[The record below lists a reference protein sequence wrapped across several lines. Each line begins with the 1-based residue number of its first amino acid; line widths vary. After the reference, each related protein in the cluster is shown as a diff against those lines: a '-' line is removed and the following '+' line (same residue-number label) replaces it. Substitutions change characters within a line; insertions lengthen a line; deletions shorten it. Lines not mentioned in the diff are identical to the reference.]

1 MKSIKKLLFVMAA
14 LAAVFGFVACSNDDD
29 DDPKTVAVYTADDSG
44 SGYTDIC
51 TLTFYDDNS
60 FSMYN
65 AFDYGP
71 GAKWSGIIFTGTYTG
86 KPAEDGDIT
95 ITVKKVFDRE
105 SNKLVDAPT
114 ELQKPLP
121 VTITGG
127 KGKFPVDLEQNTLE
141 FTR

>member
-14 LAAVFGFVACSNDDD
+14 LAAVFSFVACSDDD
-29 DDPKTVAVYTADDSG
+29 DDGPETVAVYKADDSG
-44 SGYTDIC
+44 SGYTDIY

-71 GAKWSGIIFTGTYTG
+71 EAKWSGTICTGTYTG

-95 ITVKKVFDRE
+95 ITVEKIADEETGNLTALEDPLSKTVPVKDKKG
-105 SNKLVDAPT
+105 S
-114 ELQKPLP
+114 
-121 VTITGG
+121 
-127 KGKFPVDLEQNTLE
+127 FPVDSHGRTVK
-141 FTR
+141 FTRQ